1 MRRMIIA
8 KLHNVTGIMNRFTAV
23 LNRRQVNILSITA
36 GVTESQ
42 DLTHT
47 TFVIEVDHLDEVEQ
61 IIKQLNRL
69 IDVIE
74 VADITDLPHVERE
87 VVLIKV
93 SAPPTI
99 RAEIFTMIEP
109 FRVNVVDVNLEN
121 VTIQLTGDSA
131 KIEALIDVVSPYGIL
146 NMARTGSAGFEPW
159 VST

>member
-1 MRRMIIA
+1 MIIA

-74 VADITDLPHVERE
+74 VADITDLTHVERE

-146 NMARTGSAGFEPW
+146 NMARTGSAGFERG
-159 VST
+159 

>member
-1 MRRMIIA
+1 MRRTIIA

-146 NMARTGSAGFEPW
+146 NMARTGSAGFERG
-159 VST
+159 

>member
-47 TFVIEVDHLDEVEQ
+47 TFVIEVDHLDEVKQ

-74 VADITDLPHVERE
+74 VADITDLSHIERE

-93 SAPPTI
+93 SAPTTI

-146 NMARTGSAGFEPW
+146 NMARTGSAGFERG
-159 VST
+159 

>member
-1 MRRMIIA
+1 MRRMIIT

-146 NMARTGSAGFEPW
+146 NMARTGSAGFERG
-159 VST
+159 

>member
-8 KLHNVTGIMNRFTAV
+8 KLHNATGIMNRFTAV

-47 TFVIEVDHLDEVEQ
+47 TFVIEVDHLYEVEQ

-109 FRVNVVDVNLEN
+109 FRVNVADVNLEN

-146 NMARTGSAGFEPW
+146 NMARTGSAGFERG
-159 VST
+159 

>member
-47 TFVIEVDHLDEVEQ
+47 TFVIEVDHLDEVKQ

-74 VADITDLPHVERE
+74 VADITDLSHVERE

-131 KIEALIDVVSPYGIL
+131 KIEALIAVSYTHLTLPTK
-146 NMARTGSAGFEPW
+146 A
-159 VST
+159 

>member
-74 VADITDLPHVERE
+74 VADITDLSHVERE

-93 SAPPTI
+93 SAPTTI

-146 NMARTGSAGFEPW
+146 NMARTGSAGFERG
-159 VST
+159 

>member
-1 MRRMIIA
+1 MIIA

-121 VTIQLTGDSA
+121 VTIQLMGDSA

-146 NMARTGSAGFEPW
+146 NMARTGSAGFERG
-159 VST
+159 

>member
-1 MRRMIIA
+1 MIIA

-146 NMARTGSAGFEPW
+146 NMARTGSAGFERG
-159 VST
+159 

>member
-1 MRRMIIA
+1 MIIA

-74 VADITDLPHVERE
+74 VADITDLHHVERE

-146 NMARTGSAGFEPW
+146 NMARTGSAGFERG
-159 VST
+159 

>member
-121 VTIQLTGDSA
+121 VTIQLMGDSA
-131 KIEALIDVVSPYGIL
+131 KIEALIDVVSLYGIL
-146 NMARTGSAGFEPW
+146 NMARTGSAGFERG
-159 VST
+159 

>member
-8 KLHNVTGIMNRFTAV
+8 KLHNVTGTMNRFTAV

-47 TFVIEVDHLDEVEQ
+47 TFVIEVDHLDEVKQ

-146 NMARTGSAGFEPW
+146 NMARTGSAGFERG
-159 VST
+159 

>member
-93 SAPPTI
+93 SAPPNI

-146 NMARTGSAGFEPW
+146 NMARTGSAGFERG
-159 VST
+159 

>member
-1 MRRMIIA
+1 MIIA

-42 DLTHT
+42 ELTHT

-146 NMARTGSAGFEPW
+146 NMARTGSAGFERG
-159 VST
+159 

>member
-121 VTIQLTGDSA
+121 ATIQLTGDSA

-146 NMARTGSAGFEPW
+146 NMARTGSAGFERG
-159 VST
+159 

>member
-47 TFVIEVDHLDEVEQ
+47 TFVIEVDHLDEVKQ

-74 VADITDLPHVERE
+74 VADITDLSHVERE

-93 SAPPTI
+93 SAPTTI

-146 NMARTGSAGFEPW
+146 NMARTGSAGFERG
-159 VST
+159 

>member
-23 LNRRQVNILSITA
+23 LNRRQVNITSITA

-47 TFVIEVDHLDEVEQ
+47 TFVIEVDYLNEVEQ

-74 VADITDLPHVERE
+74 VADITDLPHVARE

-146 NMARTGSAGFEPW
+146 NMARTGSAGFERG
-159 VST
+159 

>member
-36 GVTESQ
+36 GVTESH

-146 NMARTGSAGFEPW
+146 NMARTGSAGFERG
-159 VST
+159 

>member
-74 VADITDLPHVERE
+74 VSDITDLPHVERE

-121 VTIQLTGDSA
+121 ITIQLTGDSA

-146 NMARTGSAGFEPW
+146 NMARTGSAGFERG
-159 VST
+159 

>member
-23 LNRRQVNILSITA
+23 INRRQVNILSITA

-146 NMARTGSAGFEPW
+146 NMARTGSAGFERG
-159 VST
+159 

>member
-23 LNRRQVNILSITA
+23 LNRRQVNILTITA

-146 NMARTGSAGFEPW
+146 NMARTGSAGFERG
-159 VST
+159 

>member
-23 LNRRQVNILSITA
+23 LNRRQVNITSITA

-47 TFVIEVDHLDEVEQ
+47 TFVIEVDYLNEVEQ

-74 VADITDLPHVERE
+74 VADITDLPHVARE

-109 FRVNVVDVNLEN
+109 FRVNVVDGNREN

-146 NMARTGSAGFEPW
+146 NMARTGSAGFERG
-159 VST
+159 

>member
-1 MRRMIIA
+1 MIIA

-74 VADITDLPHVERE
+74 VADITDFPHVERE

-131 KIEALIDVVSPYGIL
+131 KIEALIEVVSPYGIL
-146 NMARTGSAGFEPW
+146 NMARTGSAGFERG
-159 VST
+159 

>member
-74 VADITDLPHVERE
+74 VADITDFPHVERE

-146 NMARTGSAGFEPW
+146 NMARTGSAGFERG
-159 VST
+159 

>member
-61 IIKQLNRL
+61 ILKQLNRL

-146 NMARTGSAGFEPW
+146 NMARTGSAGFERG
-159 VST
+159 

>member
-23 LNRRQVNILSITA
+23 FNRRQVNIISITA

-47 TFVIEVDHLDEVEQ
+47 TFVIEVDYLNEVEQ

-74 VADITDLPHVERE
+74 VADITDLPHVARE

-146 NMARTGSAGFEPW
+146 NMARTGSAGFERG
-159 VST
+159 

>member
-1 MRRMIIA
+1 MIIA

-74 VADITDLPHVERE
+74 VTDITDLPHVERE

-146 NMARTGSAGFEPW
+146 NMARTGSAGFERG
-159 VST
+159 

>member
-23 LNRRQVNILSITA
+23 LNRRQVNIISITA

-47 TFVIEVDHLDEVEQ
+47 TFVIEVDYLNEVEQ

-74 VADITDLPHVERE
+74 VADITDLPHVARE

-146 NMARTGSAGFEPW
+146 NMARTGSAGFERG
-159 VST
+159 

>member
-8 KLHNVTGIMNRFTAV
+8 KLHHVTGIMNRFTAV

-146 NMARTGSAGFEPW
+146 NMARTGSAGFERG
-159 VST
+159 

>member
-47 TFVIEVDHLDEVEQ
+47 TFVIEVNHLDEVEQ

-146 NMARTGSAGFEPW
+146 NMARTGSAGFERG
-159 VST
+159 

>member
-1 MRRMIIA
+1 MIIA

-47 TFVIEVDHLDEVEQ
+47 TFVIEVDHLDEVKQ

-74 VADITDLPHVERE
+74 VADITDLSHVERE

-146 NMARTGSAGFEPW
+146 NMARTGSAGFERG
-159 VST
+159 

>member
-131 KIEALIDVVSPYGIL
+131 KVEALIDVVSPYGIL
-146 NMARTGSAGFEPW
+146 NMARTGSAGFERG
-159 VST
+159 

>member
-1 MRRMIIA
+1 MRRMSIA

-23 LNRRQVNILSITA
+23 LNRRQVNIISITA

-47 TFVIEVDHLDEVEQ
+47 TFVIEVDYLNEVEQ

-74 VADITDLPHVERE
+74 VADITDLPHVARE

-109 FRVNVVDVNLEN
+109 FRVNVVDVNREN
-121 VTIQLTGDSA
+121 VIIQLTGDSA
-131 KIEALIDVVSPYGIL
+131 KIEALIDVVSP
-146 NMARTGSAGFEPW
+146 
-159 VST
+159 

>member
-47 TFVIEVDHLDEVEQ
+47 TFVIEVDHLYEVEQ

-109 FRVNVVDVNLEN
+109 FRVNVADVNLEN

-146 NMARTGSAGFEPW
+146 NMARTGSAGFERG
-159 VST
+159 

>member
-23 LNRRQVNILSITA
+23 LKRRQVNIISITA
-36 GVTESQ
+36 GVRESQ

-47 TFVIEVDHLDEVEQ
+47 TFVIEVDYLNEVEQ

-74 VADITDLPHVERE
+74 VADITDLPHVARE

-146 NMARTGSAGFEPW
+146 NMARTGSAGFERG
-159 VST
+159 

>member
-1 MRRMIIA
+1 MIIA
-8 KLHNVTGIMNRFTAV
+8 KLHNVTGTMNRFTAV

-146 NMARTGSAGFEPW
+146 NMARTGSAGFERG
-159 VST
+159 

>member
-1 MRRMIIA
+1 MIIA

-23 LNRRQVNILSITA
+23 LNRRQVNIISITA

-47 TFVIEVDHLDEVEQ
+47 TFVIEVDYLNEVEQ

-74 VADITDLPHVERE
+74 VADITDLPHVARE

-109 FRVNVVDVNLEN
+109 FRVNVVDVNREN

-146 NMARTGSAGFEPW
+146 NMARTGSAGFERG
-159 VST
+159 

>member
-8 KLHNVTGIMNRFTAV
+8 KLHNVTGIMNRFTAI
-23 LNRRQVNILSITA
+23 LNRRQVNIISITA

-47 TFVIEVDHLDEVEQ
+47 TFVIEVDYLNEVEQ

-74 VADITDLPHVERE
+74 VADITDLPHVARE

-121 VTIQLTGDSA
+121 VTIQLTGDSS

-146 NMARTGSAGFEPW
+146 NMARTGSAGFERG
-159 VST
+159 